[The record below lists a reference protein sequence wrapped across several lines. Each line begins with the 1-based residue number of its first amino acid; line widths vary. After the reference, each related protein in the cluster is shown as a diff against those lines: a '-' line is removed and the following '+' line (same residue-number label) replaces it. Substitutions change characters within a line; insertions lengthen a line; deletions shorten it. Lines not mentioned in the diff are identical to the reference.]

1 MNNKPLKSI
10 HSLIHPSIIA
20 SKASNRNWP
29 EWLRY
34 GNNKYYGLEILD
46 YRVEQRLR
54 KIQLLHKLLLH
65 PKHKILMQGILE
77 WYQLFAGLTEQIL
90 VTPSIKI
97 NYVNSIWLQDLLNF
111 MDTSQIKSI
120 QLHS

>member
-46 YRVEQRLR
+46 YKVEQRLR

-65 PKHKILMQGILE
+65 PKYKMLMQGIIE
-77 WYQLFAGLTEQIL
+77 WYQRD
-90 VTPSIKI
+90 
-97 NYVNSIWLQDLLNF
+97 W
-111 MDTSQIKSI
+111 
-120 QLHS
+120 